1 MLKKVLKNVFFRIL
15 WKAYVQRDYDHPE
28 VIQFVTTSLRQKKS
42 TDSIADIFSGF
53 GSISNLIS
61 NMKSVDLAVT
71 FSNRD
76 LMAIS
81 CTLSSGD
88 VFHNLSDN

>member
-1 MLKKVLKNVFFRIL
+1 MTMRVGAFS
-15 WKAYVQRDYDHPE
+15 
-28 VIQFVTTSLRQKKS
+28 TSLRQKDC
-42 TDSIADIFSGF
+42 TDSIVDIFSGF

-61 NMKSVDLAVT
+61 KMKYVDLAVT

>member
-1 MLKKVLKNVFFRIL
+1 MRTEEDCFPISLIHARMIL
-15 WKAYVQRDYDHPE
+15 VRLS
-28 VIQFVTTSLRQKKS
+28 FTNTSLRQKDC

-61 NMKSVDLAVT
+61 KMKSVNLAVT